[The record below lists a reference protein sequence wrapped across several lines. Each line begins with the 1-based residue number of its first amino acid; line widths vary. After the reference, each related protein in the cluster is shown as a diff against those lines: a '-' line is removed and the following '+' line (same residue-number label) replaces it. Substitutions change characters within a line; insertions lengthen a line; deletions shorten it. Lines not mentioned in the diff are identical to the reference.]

1 MAQSQT
7 AAGDLAGFAEHRGT
21 GVSRRRRVPAWLLSA
36 TLHAVLF
43 LAAALL
49 IRGTIPIVP
58 AEPDRSAGIV
68 LVQPT
73 ASGEPD
79 YFSDTETEPTSSGA
93 VAVAA
98 ETPLT
103 EALPNPRETVL
114 DFAGVLPAKAEVT
127 GAGGSLADVLPGA
140 GEMTDGG
147 GQGKNFGGKA
157 QTSVFGI
164 QGTGT
169 KFVYVF
175 DRSGSMEGFGGRP
188 LASAKREL
196 IASLKRLDS
205 IHQFQII
212 FYNENPSVFN
222 PDAPRA
228 PRLMFGTEREK
239 GMAGRFVQNI
249 IADGGTNHMKALKL
263 AIGMA
268 PDVIFFL
275 TDADEPQLTDDELL
289 QIHRMNRAGATIH
302 AIEFG
307 STAAPRRDN
316 FLMQLARENDGEH
329 TYVNVTTLPD
339 AR

>member
-1 MAQSQT
+1 MVPLQT
-7 AAGDLAGFAEHRGT
+7 AGGDLAGM
-21 GVSRRRRVPAWLLSA
+21 SRRRRVPAWLLSA
-36 TLHAVLF
+36 GLHAVLF

-49 IRGTIPIVP
+49 IRGTLP
-58 AEPDRSAGIV
+58 ASTEPDRTAGIV

-73 ASGEPD
+73 ATGELD
-79 YFSDTETEPTSSGA
+79 YFSDTDSESAASGE

-103 EALPNPRETVL
+103 EALPNPRENVL
-114 DFAGVLPAKAEVT
+114 DFAGVLPARAEVS
-127 GAGGSLADVLPGA
+127 GANGSLADVLPGA
-140 GEMTDGG
+140 GEMTQGVG
-147 GQGKNFGGKA
+147 PGKNFGGKG

-175 DRSGSMEGFGGRP
+175 DHSGSMEGFSGRP
-188 LASAKREL
+188 LASAKKEL
-196 IASLKRLDS
+196 IASLDRLDS

-212 FYNENPSVFN
+212 FYNDNPSVFN
-222 PDAPRA
+222 PDYPRPA
-228 PRLMFGTEREK
+228 RLMFGTDREK
-239 GMAGRFVQNI
+239 NLAGRFVHGI
-249 IADGGTNHMKALKL
+249 IASGGTNHMKALKL
-263 AIGMA
+263 AIAMA

-289 QIHRMNRAGATIH
+289 QIHRLNRAGTTIH

-307 STAAPRRDN
+307 STATPRLDN
-316 FLMQLARENDGEH
+316 FLMQLARENGGEH
-329 TYVNVTTLPD
+329 TYVNVTKLPD